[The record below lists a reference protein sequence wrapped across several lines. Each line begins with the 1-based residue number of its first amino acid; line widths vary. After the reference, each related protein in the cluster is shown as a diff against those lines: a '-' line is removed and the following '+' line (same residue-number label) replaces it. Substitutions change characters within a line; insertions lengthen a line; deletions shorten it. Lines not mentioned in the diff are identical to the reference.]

1 MARYE
6 AEMAVQELR
15 VPDEKVVR
23 VGCTS
28 DLPRGTKPRPSGPR
42 RCLVGWTKP
51 HAKSR
56 QREHRRCR
64 VGLANKHGRPATWWP
79 PDRPLSQNHC
89 RQVKELPLGC

>member
-28 DLPRGTKPRPSGPR
+28 DLPRGTSPGQVDPEGVWSGGPSHMLRAGKGSTDVVESVWP
-42 RCLVGWTKP
+42 TNM
-51 HAKSR
+51 A
-56 QREHRRCR
+56 
-64 VGLANKHGRPATWWP
+64 GRP
-79 PDRPLSQNHC
+79 RGG
-89 RQVKELPLGC
+89 LPTILCHRIIVAK